1 MLDNSFQPFYLLGLK
16 LSWNVF
22 DWNIKKTQREALAVN
37 KDIIDNE
44 TEIFKLNTSIELN
57 KQQKEIEKISA
68 FIASDLKIVDLQ
80 RKVLQTVDS
89 QLKNGVITS
98 STYMTE
104 FTNLFEDENTL
115 VRHEIQLELA
125 KANYNTIQG
134 H

>member
-1 MLDNSFQPFYLLGLK
+1 
-16 LSWNVF
+16 
-22 DWNIKKTQREALAVN
+22 
-37 KDIIDNE
+37 
-44 TEIFKLNTSIELN
+44 LN